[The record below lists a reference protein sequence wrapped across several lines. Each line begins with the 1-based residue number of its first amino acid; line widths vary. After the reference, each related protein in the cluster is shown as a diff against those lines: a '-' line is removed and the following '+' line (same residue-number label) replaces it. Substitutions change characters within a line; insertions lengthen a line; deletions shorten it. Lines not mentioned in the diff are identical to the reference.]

1 MRYHLKIIPK
11 AQKDLDDIKGKDFD
25 FIKKKILSLSQNP
38 RPFGCRKLTI
48 EEGYRVRTGNF
59 RILYRID
66 DSSKAVIIYRVKH
79 RKEAY
84 R

>member
-1 MRYHLKIIPK
+1 MYQLKIISA
-11 AQKDLDDIKGKDFD
+11 AQRDCGHLDPQIFKQVQ
-25 FIKKKILSLSQNP
+25 KKIEELSQNP
-38 RPFGCRKLTI
+38 RPFGCIKLSG
-48 EEGYRVRTGNF
+48 EEGYRLRSGDW

-66 DSSKAVIIYRVKH
+66 DKEKIVFIYRVKH